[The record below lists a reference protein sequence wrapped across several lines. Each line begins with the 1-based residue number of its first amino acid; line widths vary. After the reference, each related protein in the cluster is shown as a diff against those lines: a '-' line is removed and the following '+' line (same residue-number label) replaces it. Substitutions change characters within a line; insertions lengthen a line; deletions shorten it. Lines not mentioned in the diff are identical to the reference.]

1 MQQLAETVTRRELL
15 ELPPDEIL
23 HRLFW
28 QERLMRLDERACRFS
43 CSCSRERVAAMLKM
57 LGREEIESVLNE
69 QGTVEVRCEYC
80 NEPYAFDRID
90 CTSLFVEGITS
101 EAPERRQ

>member
-1 MQQLAETVTRRELL
+1 
-15 ELPPDEIL
+15 
-23 HRLFW
+23 
-28 QERLMRLDERACRFS
+28 MRLDERACRFA

-57 LGREEIESVLNE
+57 LGREEIESVLEE

-90 CTSLFVEGITS
+90 CVGLFVEGITS